1 MNEIV
6 LVEQV
11 LKCEAYFTV
20 QKRDNSWII
29 NASAYHN
36 VVADSYRTGFRLRC
50 KADMLT
56 KRDSSVYTYYRKNAD
71 QNKKDCQKRLA
82 IKDGTSREK

>member
-1 MNEIV
+1 MNKIV

-11 LKCEAYFTV
+11 LKCEAYFAV
-20 QKRDNSWII
+20 QEWDNSWII

-36 VVADSYRTGFRLRC
+36 IVADSYRASFRLCC